1 MRGACF
7 DKRLRRPDRIFACSE
22 EKITN
27 PKKSYIYRPNDTSML
42 HTVLAGLYER
52 DLQKLIEEVS
62 LFRSEDDLWKTTGA
76 IKNTAGNLA
85 LHLIGSFNYFFGTQ
99 LANTGYVRNRDQE
112 FAQKDVPR
120 QELIQQLERLI
131 PLVKGTLN
139 SLTDTGLEKPFPIPF
154 DGGGQSCTYVLV
166 RLLAHL
172 SYHLGQ
178 INYLRRALE
187 P

>member
-1 MRGACF
+1 
-7 DKRLRRPDRIFACSE
+7 
-22 EKITN
+22 
-27 PKKSYIYRPNDTSML
+27 ML
-42 HTVLAGLYER
+42 HTILSGFYER
-52 DLQKLIEEVS
+52 DLQKLTEEIN
-62 LFRSEDDLWKTTGA
+62 LFRTEEDLWKTTGA

-85 LHLIGSFNYFFGTQ
+85 LHLIGSSNYFFGTL

-112 FAQKDVPR
+112 FAKKDVPR

-131 PLVKGTLN
+131 PLVKDTLN
-139 SLTDTGLEKPFPIPF
+139 KLTDTELGEPFPIPF
-154 DGGGQSCTYVLV
+154 DGGEQSCTYVMV
-166 RLLAHL
+166 RQLAHL